1 MAISLHKNGRQP
13 LGLRLKLKLGLG
25 LLLGACGLALAQ
37 VPQGGLSAQGLQLPQ
52 ALQGAAGGL
61 TGGIG
66 VGVGGGLGALGIGS
80 NLQNVIRSYD
90 PVNEESPNPASKGAF
105 QPMEPLRPNDF
116 QKFVLETTGY
126 KLPLYGSAFF
136 ENLQFVRRNELYNQP
151 GPSPFT
157 PTQTSPVSADYP
169 IGPGDQMLLKG
180 WGSLELDVRAVV
192 DRNGMI
198 NIPKVGTVAVA
209 GVKFAQ
215 AEGVIKSAI
224 GKYYKDF
231 QLSVTMGQL
240 RTITVYVV
248 GQARR
253 PGSYALSSTS
263 TLSTGLFAT
272 GGPNATGSMRRV
284 QLKRAGQVVA
294 EFDLYAFL
302 AQGNSV
308 GDVKLV
314 DGDVIVIPQ
323 AVGHVALV
331 GKVNNPAVYELKSNS
346 ETLEQLLAVAG
357 GLPVVADPRR
367 AVLERLS
374 PEQSQPRRVQDVT
387 LNAEGLKTTLA
398 NGDMVTVQ
406 AITPELGNAVT
417 LRGNVAQPTRMA
429 WREGMRV
436 RDLIPSKEVLIS
448 RDSVR
453 RQNEVLFDT
462 NQRERAL
469 REREM
474 MSEDLLDDPVLDARI
489 DQKGLRE
496 ARLREMAA
504 SEKLQT
510 TPNQVGPVI
519 NLKPTGKEY
528 DGRTSTSEREA
539 RTIEAYRESRQAR
552 MFSNQPAIKVN
563 ERNTVPSV
571 AESVGNLYD
580 EINWDYAVIERVNR
594 KDLSVSLVPFNLAR
608 VLNNDKDPDNQ
619 LLQAGDVVTVFS
631 VNDMRVPVSK
641 RRIMVRV
648 EGEVAQPGIY
658 QAKPGDT
665 LATVLQRAGGLT
677 HDAYLF
683 GSAFYREDVRKSQV
697 DNLDKL
703 VRRLE
708 AESSAQLAQ
717 ASQSLGASSDAAI
730 SQARILAAQ
739 QAQRQALERIRSL
752 KPEGRIALGLEPQLY
767 NYIDKLPDIR
777 LQNGD
782 RFIIPTRPDFV
793 YVYGAVNTES
803 ALIFKAGQSV
813 QDYLN
818 AAGVGSGADRDSVI
832 LIRAD
837 GSALTGNGGWFGSIN
852 SAKIMPGDSIVMP
865 DKLDREAT
873 WSAVIRN
880 AKDIT
885 QIFYQLGL
893 GAAGI
898 KALGY

>member
-1 MAISLHKNGRQP
+1 L
-13 LGLRLKLKLGLG
+13 
-25 LLLGACGLALAQ
+25 
-37 VPQGGLSAQGLQLPQ
+37 
-52 ALQGAAGGL
+52 
-61 TGGIG
+61 
-66 VGVGGGLGALGIGS
+66 
-80 NLQNVIRSYD
+80 IR
-90 PVNEESPNPASKGAF
+90 
-105 QPMEPLRPNDF
+105 
-116 QKFVLETTGY
+116 
-126 KLPLYGSAFF
+126 
-136 ENLQFVRRNELYNQP
+136 
-151 GPSPFT
+151 
-157 PTQTSPVSADYP
+157 
-169 IGPGDQMLLKG
+169 G
-180 WGSLELDVRAVV
+180 WGSQEIDVRAVV

-198 NIPKVGTVAVA
+198 NIPKVGTVSVA

-346 ETLEQLLAVAG
+346 ETLEQLLALAG

-374 PEQSQPRRVQDVT
+374 PEQSQPRRVQDVS
-387 LNAEGLKTTLA
+387 LEAQGLKTLLA

-453 RQNEVLFDT
+453 RQNEVLFDV

-469 REREM
+469 REREL

-504 SEKLQT
+504 SEKPQAT
-510 TPNQVGPVI
+510 ANQVGAVI

-528 DGRTSTSEREA
+528 DGRTSTADREA
-539 RTIEAYRESRQAR
+539 RSIEAYRESRQAR

-571 AESVGNLYD
+571 AESVGNLFD

-608 VLNNDKDPDNQ
+608 VLHNEKDPDNQ
-619 LLQAGDVVTVFS
+619 LLQAGDVITVFS

-803 ALIFKAGQSV
+803 ALIYKPGQSV

-837 GSALTGNGGWFGSIN
+837 GSAFTRNGGWFGSIN
-852 SAKIMPGDSIVMP
+852 SAKVMPGDSIVMP

-893 GAAGI
+893 GAAGL